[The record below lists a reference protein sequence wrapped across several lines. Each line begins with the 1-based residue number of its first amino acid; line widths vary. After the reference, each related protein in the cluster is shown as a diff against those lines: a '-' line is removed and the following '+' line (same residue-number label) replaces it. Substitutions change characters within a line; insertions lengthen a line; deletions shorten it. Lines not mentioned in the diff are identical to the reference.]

1 MAIVIYAL
9 LILLAVLLC
18 IRWFLLKQQRKRLF
32 ALEKMEQQ
40 HKEELYEEKL
50 RFFTNITHEFYTPL
64 TLIYGPCERLLEYDH
79 SEYIQKYVTMI
90 KANAERL
97 NALIQE
103 IIDFRRLETGH
114 QVQCIQQV
122 DVSALCN
129 DIIHSFSELAER
141 NNIQVENVVSED
153 IVWHTDRRSLMK
165 ILNNLIS
172 NAFKYTSAG
181 GRIRVTVDVADNQ
194 KLRIK
199 VYNTGKGIRQEDIPL
214 VFNRYK
220 VLDGVEASNIKGM
233 TSRNG
238 LGLAICHSM
247 VELLKGDIQIQSEYG
262 SYAEFIVLLP
272 MLDLTL
278 DIKGNDSSVSDVTSP
293 ANVAPQV
300 SVDALNSTE
309 KGADIAENKI
319 LVVDDNTEMLA
330 LLQES
335 FSKDF
340 NVIVAQNAEQALEKV
355 KNETPSLIITDV
367 MMPGMDGF
375 ELTRQLKQNKYT
387 MSIPVII
394 LSAKNSSQEK
404 IVGFDA
410 GADAYIG
417 KPFEIDY
424 LKAIVVRL
432 IENRSKLKDYFNSS
446 ACAYDFS
453 HGHLVKA
460 EDKEFLLKVTEYIE
474 NHVDS
479 EELSLEELAEYMQ
492 VSVRTLYR
500 RFKEIGLDSPK
511 DYIKEYR
518 INLAAKLLRTT
529 SLTVQEIIY
538 KTGFINRSHF
548 YKEFSKHYQM
558 TPKDYRNMYNKK
570 EDNLK

>member
-153 IVWHTDRRSLMK
+153 IVWNTDRRSLMK

-238 LGLAICHSM
+238 LGLAICHCM

-278 DIKGNDSSVSDVTSP
+278 DKKENDSSVSDVTP
-293 ANVAPQV
+293 PVNVAPQV